1 MVFAEKKLDPLMV
14 GFCTAAVNGETG
26 EVGSAVLSPYPRRKV
41 PLVELE
47 PGIGICTE
55 ASSQK
60 PKTRGHVEGN
70 GSPYCKLPRS
80 WSDRIAGC
88 AGRKNES
95 GDCTTLSQ
103 HHKQPGESELGVV
116 SFTEC
121 A

>member
-1 MVFAEKKLDPLMV
+1 M
-14 GFCTAAVNGETG
+14 
-26 EVGSAVLSPYPRRKV
+26 
-41 PLVELE
+41 ELE

-70 GSPYCKLPRS
+70 GSPYYKLPRS

-95 GDCTTLSQ
+95 KPASGQELARIEPNSKTPPFAMGLAKNKGKLTLMRKLAS
-103 HHKQPGESELGVV
+103 KGGPASYFG
-116 SFTEC
+116 
-121 A
+121 